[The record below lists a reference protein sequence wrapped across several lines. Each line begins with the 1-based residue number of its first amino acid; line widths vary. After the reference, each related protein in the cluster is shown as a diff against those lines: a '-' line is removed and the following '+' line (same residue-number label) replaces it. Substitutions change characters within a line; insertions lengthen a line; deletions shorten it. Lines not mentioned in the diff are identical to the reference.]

1 MAKEC
6 RFRSAA
12 LFSSHLFGPSGQ
24 LCSECTCSPL
34 QYSLCAS
41 LCFIFTFLFDFVD
54 VVHPA
59 HPRAAT
65 TLVSRG
71 VQLAVSRDSRG
82 TPAAPATAH
91 APRDGPDGRSSVH
104 DPGLD
109 SARAD
114 RVTVP

>member
-12 LFSSHLFGPSGQ
+12 LFSSHLFGPRVNSV
-24 LCSECTCSPL
+24 LSATAHLYSTLSVHLSASFSHFYLTLSYTPL
-34 QYSLCAS
+34 
-41 LCFIFTFLFDFVD
+41 
-54 VVHPA
+54 

-82 TPAAPATAH
+82 TPGATRAH